1 LTNFFS
7 AQAASNTYPL
17 YTGLVIEPRN
27 HHVVLNGVPGSIQ
40 FYNPYL
46 DSHVLDLE
54 IVPMT
59 RISRADENELVHSLV
74 RHVAFMDDGS
84 WMATVDS
91 RDDKITTPELYLKFW
106 AWDPNSQSY
115 ILKTRVDYPHSAAI
129 TSLSFRR
136 GTNDDLPMAITTSED
151 KKFKIWHLTSELG
164 RHHTSDETA
173 WTCRAVGF
181 YRENIPTTAN
191 FSDDGSMLAVAFGQV
206 LTIWDPSSNTI
217 QGTLT
222 LPPQQCHI
230 HKVAFLGN
238 TPFIAVTTATHL
250 YVWNLL
256 TCTGKS
262 RIEESIH
269 ARE

>member
-1 LTNFFS
+1 M
-7 AQAASNTYPL
+7 
-17 YTGLVIEPRN
+17 
-27 HHVVLNGVPGSIQ
+27 LNGVPGSVQ

-115 ILKTRVDYPHSAAI
+115 ILKTRVDYPHSATI

-136 GTNDDLPMAITTSED
+136 GTNDDMPMAITTSED

-164 RHHTSDETA
+164 RHHTADETA
-173 WTCRAVGF
+173 WSCRSVGF
-181 YRENIPTTAN
+181 YRENIPTAAC
-191 FSDDGSMLAVAFGQV
+191 FSDDGSMLAVAFGHI
-206 LTIWDPSSNTI
+206 LTIWDPTSNTI

-222 LPPQQCHI
+222 LPPQPCHI
-230 HKVAFLGN
+230 QRVAFLGS
-238 TPFIAVTTATHL
+238 TPFIAVTTASHL

-262 RIEESIH
+262 HELFVSH
-269 ARE
+269 ARMHFF

>member
-1 LTNFFS
+1 M
-7 AQAASNTYPL
+7 
-17 YTGLVIEPRN
+17 VIEPRN
-27 HHVVLNGVPGSIQ
+27 HHVVLNGVPGSVQ

-54 IVPMT
+54 IVPLT

-91 RDDKITTPELYLKFW
+91 RDDSITTPELYLKFW

-115 ILKTRVDYPHSAAI
+115 ILKTRVDYPHSATI

-164 RHHTSDETA
+164 RHHTADETA
-173 WTCRAVGF
+173 WSCRSVGF
-181 YRENIPTTAN
+181 YRENIPTAAC
-191 FSDDGSMLAVAFGQV
+191 FSDDGSMLAVAFGQI
-206 LTIWDPSSNTI
+206 LTIWDPNSNTI

-230 HKVAFLGN
+230 RRVAFLGS
-238 TPFIAVTTATHL
+238 TPFIAVTTASHL

-256 TCTGKS
+256 TCTGKLHEFRQPFS
-262 RIEESIH
+262 QILLTKALDSSMVEL
-269 ARE
+269 